1 MMEYVIEALNYLL
14 LQNPKHK
21 ELLKERAALKLKTGA
36 PKEAL
41 LDYEMIFR
49 EEGNASP
56 ILKDLLNT
64 YQLLLNETD
73 DLELRYRLGNT
84 LESLGRYQDAI
95 LEFQQS
101 AKEENLKISSRIHMA
116 RCFLSLKKTDIALSQ
131 MEGLDASTEI
141 LSVYYDIAQQYLDS
155 ALTDKAYILLEKIHS
170 IKDDF
175 KDVGLLLSQTRMHL
189 QEEKLHQTRPVAKP
203 SDKPSRR
210 FQIIGEIARGGMGVV
225 YCAMDTLLNE
235 MVALKMLP
243 REFNQEEQAVER
255 FIREVRTTRKLNHP
269 HIVRIY
275 DIGDEDGQLFI
286 SMEYINGKT
295 LRQIQKEKGPF
306 PEKELWPMMKQVCQ
320 ALATAHAQGV
330 IHRDIKPANIML
342 DSSHHIKVMDF
353 GIAKLPNAERLTQT
367 NDFLGTPLYMSPEQC
382 QGLPV
387 DQRSDIY
394 SLGVTL
400 FELLTG
406 NLPFNEGNIAY
417 HHISTHPPVPAGLSP
432 LGQQIILK
440 CLSKNPAE
448 RYQSAE
454 EMLLDIEKAC
464 SA

>member
-1 MMEYVIEALNYLL
+1 
-14 LQNPKHK
+14 
-21 ELLKERAALKLKTGA
+21 
-36 PKEAL
+36 
-41 LDYEMIFR
+41 
-49 EEGNASP
+49 
-56 ILKDLLNT
+56 
-64 YQLLLNETD
+64 
-73 DLELRYRLGNT
+73 
-84 LESLGRYQDAI
+84 
-95 LEFQQS
+95 
-101 AKEENLKISSRIHMA
+101 
-116 RCFLSLKKTDIALSQ
+116 
-131 MEGLDASTEI
+131 
-141 LSVYYDIAQQYLDS
+141 
-155 ALTDKAYILLEKIHS
+155 
-170 IKDDF
+170 
-175 KDVGLLLSQTRMHL
+175 MHL

-417 HHISTHPPVPAGLSP
+417 HHISTPPPVPAGLSP